1 MEEEEEEETG
11 PKMNTLSKDNNKDG
25 CRFKRGVRRCTK
37 KARDWRSCERRDRRR
52 KKRAGRWPPGSGG
65 TRRRRF
71 NGINSEVDE
80 DPDRRWKRHNNGRRG
95 WNSYENG
102 KVPGDE

>member
-65 TRRRRF
+65 TIRRRF
-71 NGINSEVDE
+71 NGINLGVDK
-80 DPDRRWKRHNNGRRG
+80 DPDH
-95 WNSYENG
+95 
-102 KVPGDE
+102 